1 MSNAKEKSV
10 VECHYLLKIK
20 MPEEYQ
26 KKFDKWEESIVYKA
40 PEWWSTGIAWREY
53 IYYLNLNLPRMS
65 KDNLEKYEWLK
76 DLQEI
81 YKNYIK
87 T

>member
-1 MSNAKEKSV
+1 MAQIKSINDFPIF
-10 VECHYLLKIK
+10 YLLKMK

-26 KKFDKWEESIVYKA
+26 KKFDKWEKSIVYKA
-40 PEWWSTGIAWREY
+40 PEWWGTGIAWREY
-53 IYYLNLNLPRMS
+53 IYYLNLNLPKMS
-65 KDNLEKYEWLK
+65 KDNLEKHEWLK

-87 T
+87 N